1 MYLDKT
7 PEVEDNHQDV
17 LVLNL
22 DNYDKRVALYLG
34 PKISACNMQC
44 FATQITNI
52 FVCPHVQLPPNM
64 PSNDKVILEL
74 SSQAFL
80 HLQIHTDKSLAHQ
93 LYMACRHRRGS
104 LQMSFRN
111 FSTLG
116 FLAMDYQRGTISLQ
130 RGEAGTLFLCT
141 LVPAEPLTQHPIS

>member
-1 MYLDKT
+1 MNGTIYAKIKEETVATNITWVMYLDKT

-52 FVCPHVQLPPNM
+52 FVCPHVQLPQNM

-93 LYMACRHRRGS
+93 LYMACRHREEAS
-104 LQMSFRN
+104 KCHFV
-111 FSTLG
+111 TL
-116 FLAMDYQRGTISLQ
+116 A
-130 RGEAGTLFLCT
+130 
-141 LVPAEPLTQHPIS
+141 H